1 MSRLWLFF
9 NHADAW
15 IVTLVVSAVS
25 LALRGRL
32 DGSTLGIPVMLAAG
46 AWLAFAINDRF
57 DAHVDAS
64 DPRKAHRSVF
74 AGPYRRQM
82 TAILIVAGAMV
93 VGVFGAY
100 GPRAWVIA
108 AIALAAAWAYSAPP
122 LRLKARPGWDLFAH
136 AALVETLPY
145 LAAIW
150 LIDAPLTPFDALAW
164 SALVLASLSAQLEQQ
179 IRDAAFDARF
189 ERTFTTVFGVAVS
202 TRLLRIA
209 SVALI
214 AIGVISV
221 VTGITPPLLWPAL
234 LLALPMIAH
243 RLTRPAGQPR
253 SERLIRVLLVAG
265 LAYAGGVVLLV

>member
-1 MSRLWLFF
+1 MSPLWLIF

-32 DGSTLGIPVMLAAG
+32 DGAALGIPIMLALG
-46 AWLAFAINDRF
+46 AWLAFAINDRC
-57 DAHVDAS
+57 DAQVDAS

-74 AGPYRRQM
+74 AGPRRGLM
-82 TAILIVAGAMV
+82 TAILVIAGALV
-93 VGVFGAY
+93 IAVFGVY

-108 AIALAAAWAYSAPP
+108 AIALAASWAYSAPP
-122 LRLKARPGWDLFAH
+122 LRLKARPGWDLFTH
-136 AALVETLPY
+136 AALVESLPY
-145 LAAIW
+145 VAAIW
-150 LIDAPLTPFDALAW
+150 LVDSPLTAFDALAW
-164 SALVLASLSAQLEQQ
+164 SALALASLSAQLEQQ

-189 ERTFTTVFGVAVS
+189 ERTFTTVYGVVTS

-214 AIGVISV
+214 GIGVTSV
-221 VTGITPPLLWPAL
+221 LTGVTPPLLWPAL
-234 LLALPMIAH
+234 LLATPMIAH

-253 SERLIRVLLVAG
+253 SEALIRLLLAAG
-265 LAYAGGVVLLV
+265 LVYVGGVMLLA